1 MLLDRQITSLL
12 SLFTRTTR
20 ASGSFGKEK
29 QKRAAFINVF
39 LSLVFCFVFCALY
52 SNRHRHYKYKR
63 EFVLGKNPRFSV
75 SRYAFCSL
83 VLVYH
88 IGSLSFSAYVYVS
101 KERESDAS
109 VVIVLVSSVLESLL
123 LSLFFC
129 RCSFPRKRLVSKDRE
144 RALAATW
151 GRRTA
156 TGKAT
161 TTRSFSPFREE
172 FISRRC
178 SIRGGVQNWPVCVV
192 WLSLILLFSLS
203 FYIKH
208 FG

>member
-75 SRYAFCSL
+75 SRYALCSL
-83 VLVYH
+83 VLVQY

-101 KERESDAS
+101 KERE
-109 VVIVLVSSVLESLL
+109 L
-123 LSLFFC
+123 
-129 RCSFPRKRLVSKDRE
+129 
-144 RALAATW
+144 
-151 GRRTA
+151 
-156 TGKAT
+156 
-161 TTRSFSPFREE
+161 
-172 FISRRC
+172 
-178 SIRGGVQNWPVCVV
+178 
-192 WLSLILLFSLS
+192 LLFSFHRFQSLS
-203 FYIKH
+203 YSLCASVGVLFLFKVWSRRIKRENWRQRQEEEQRQ
-208 FG
+208 